1 MPKKITIKNKRLV
14 IFMPTLTHHN
24 SANQI
29 DLRATGATFIT
40 MMEGVKYFIEKRNL
54 TKKDLRIDINLIN
67 RRLKFKKKK

>member
-40 MMEGVKYFIEKRNL
+40 MMEGRKVFYREA
-54 TKKDLRIDINLIN
+54 
-67 RRLKFKKKK
+67 